1 MARSPINVNGNTLYP
16 SPGGLLNDQLIYRP
30 EYGGGGLL
38 DNGADFQN
46 VRTNFAGGILNGA
59 QYNPATN
66 TFQPIAPSGEFT
78 GTPPDGM
85 TQPTGEAGGDGVFTL
100 SDLMDFQQALD
111 QGNFGETDPVSIF
124 RSFEDKGKGTYDIA
138 SNSGGGT
145 NLTNLFY
152 GTTANG
158 EYVPMNQAEYK
169 LGGRKGEVID
179 PQLVKNTILGRLRRF
194 DNSGGMDGGG
204 ENDGPDN
211 DGSGGSGEAAGS
223 SSDND
228 GNDNDGNDSTG
239 GDGPS
244 I

>member
-1 MARSPINVNGNTLYP
+1 MARSPITVNGNTLYP

-38 DNGADFQN
+38 DNGADFQD

-85 TQPTGEAGGDGVFTL
+85 TQPTEGAGGDGAFTL
-100 SDLMDFQQALD
+100 ADLMSLQSNLNQA
-111 QGNFGETDPVSIF
+111 NFGNQDVESVFSN
-124 RSFEDKGKGTYDIA
+124 FEDAGKGTFNILPDA
-138 SNSGGGT
+138 GGITGS
-145 NLTNLFY
+145 LFF
-152 GTTANG
+152 GTTADG
-158 EYVPMNQAEYK
+158 QRVPMNQAEYK
-169 LGGRKGEVID
+169 FGARRGQPISK
-179 PQLVKNTILGRLRRF
+179 QLAMNTIAAALRNL
-194 DNSGGMDGGG
+194 DESGGFDGGG
-204 ENDGPDN
+204 ANDGPDN
-211 DGSGGSGEAAGS
+211 DGSGGSGEAAG
-223 SSDND
+223 
-228 GNDNDGNDSTG
+228 GNDGNDSTG